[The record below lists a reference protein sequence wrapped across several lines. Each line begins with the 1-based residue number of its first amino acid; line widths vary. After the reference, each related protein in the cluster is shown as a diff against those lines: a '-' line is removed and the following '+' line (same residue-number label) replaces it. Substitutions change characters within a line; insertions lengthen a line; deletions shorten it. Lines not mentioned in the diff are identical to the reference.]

1 VEAISGIRTSESK
14 ENLKKRGC
22 HNKFILGAYNSV
34 MRVLVAEDKH
44 RMARFLQR
52 ALQSEGYSV
61 ELAFDGEQ
69 ALSMGLSGGLDLMV
83 LDVMLPGRDGFDV
96 IRNLRA
102 AKQML
107 PTIMVTAR
115 DAMSDIV
122 RGLDLGADDYLTK
135 PFALDVLLARVRAL
149 TRRSPV
155 AYPAD
160 LQFADLILNS
170 RTHELQRGQR
180 TASLTRTEYALLET
194 LMRRAECIVP
204 RDVLVEAGWGG
215 GAEVSDGTLYVF
227 IRSLRAKIALL
238 GEHPCLHT
246 ARGVGYTLRTDAP

>member
-1 VEAISGIRTSESK
+1 
-14 ENLKKRGC
+14 
-22 HNKFILGAYNSV
+22 
-34 MRVLVAEDKH
+34 MRVLVAEDKP

-52 ALQSEGYSV
+52 SLQSEGYTV

-69 ALSMGLSGGLDLMV
+69 ALSMGLSGGVDLMV
-83 LDVMLPGRDGFDV
+83 LDCMLPRRDGFDV

-107 PTIMVTAR
+107 PTIMVSAR
-115 DAMSDIV
+115 DTMSDIV
-122 RGLDLGADDYLTK
+122 LGLDSGADDYLTK

-149 TRRSPV
+149 TRRGPA
-155 AYPAD
+155 AYPLD
-160 LQFADLILNS
+160 LQFEDLVLNS
-170 RTHELQRGQR
+170 RTHELRRGPR

-194 LMRRAECIVP
+194 LLRRAGCIVP

-215 GAEVSDGTLYVF
+215 GAEVGDGTLYVF
-227 IRSLRAKIALL
+227 IRSLRSKIASP
-238 GEHPCLHT
+238 GERQLLHT